1 MSASAVTEKT
11 WVAFGPVGAVGTIK
25 RSEDGYA
32 VRLLDDPA
40 NRGIYPSLD
49 VAKSALYA
57 ALLPG
62 SEWPEFRER

>member
-11 WVAFGPVGAVGTIK
+11 WVAFGPVGAVGTIQ
-25 RSEDGYA
+25 RNDEGYA
-32 VRLLDDPA
+32 VRLLDDTTH
-40 NRGIYPSLD
+40 RGIYPSLD
-49 VAKSALYA
+49 VAKSALFA